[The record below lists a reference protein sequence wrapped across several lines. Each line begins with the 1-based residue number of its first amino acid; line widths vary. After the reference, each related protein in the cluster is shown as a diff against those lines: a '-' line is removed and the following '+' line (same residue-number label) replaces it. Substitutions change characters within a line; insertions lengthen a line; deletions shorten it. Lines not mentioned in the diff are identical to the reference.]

1 MRESYVR
8 PVTSASEP
16 RPEWIAAWR
25 FRLVMFVLLVAV
37 GAATAW
43 GVNLV
48 LHAADQDPVNI
59 DEPAPTTAPQGPLPE
74 S

>member
-8 PVTSASEP
+8 PVTAAREP
-16 RPEWIAAWR
+16 RPEWIAVWR
-25 FRLVMFVLLVAV
+25 FRLVAFVLLAAL
-37 GAATAW
+37 GAGFAW

-59 DEPAPTTAPQGPLPE
+59 DQQTPAPGPPGP
-74 S
+74 

>member
-8 PVTSASEP
+8 PVTAAREP
-16 RPEWIAAWR
+16 KPEWVALWR
-25 FRLVMFVLLVAV
+25 FRLVALVLLVAL

-43 GVNLV
+43 GVNLL

-59 DEPAPTTAPQGPLPE
+59 DQPPPTTGPQQP
-74 S
+74 